1 MVKIYVDA
9 DACPVKNE
17 IERIAS
23 RHNLKTY
30 LVCNGGIRPSQNP
43 MIELVVVGIG
53 ADAANDWI
61 TCHISRADICVTAD
75 ILLAARCLNEGA
87 FVIKPNGYIFDDNN
101 IGMALSAREI
111 REGMSSVGNFAGGPA
126 PFSEADRSEYL
137 NRMEIIVR
145 AAKKSDSKST

>member
-1 MVKIYVDA
+1 
-9 DACPVKNE
+9 
-17 IERIAS
+17 
-23 RHNLKTY
+23 
-30 LVCNGGIRPSQNP
+30 

-53 ADAANDWI
+53 ADAADDWI

-75 ILLAARCLNEGA
+75 ILLAARCLNKGA

-145 AAKKSDSKST
+145 AAKKSDSKSLDIFTDELLSCEIFSEIYSNKMDFRQAVKGLYLYS